1 MGVCSVICVI
11 FITII
16 FPPLGVW
23 AVAGCGMDLLINI
36 CLTLLGYLPGHI
48 HAFYLEYVYYDRR
61 QQAREG
67 YAPPR
72 HAPGIY
78 SDKVQTGGQAFRQNY
93 GTMAPPPPA
102 VQSEPAP
109 IGGQPYESQA
119 YGNQPYNQGYGNQG
133 YGNQGYG
140 NQGYGNQG
148 YGNQGYSSQGHG
160 NQNSGYI

>member
-1 MGVCSVICVI
+1 MKG
-11 FITII
+11 
-16 FPPLGVW
+16 LGTYQS
-23 AVAGCGMDLLINI
+23 AIDLVINI
-36 CLTLLGYLPGHI
+36 CLTILGYLPGHI

-61 QQAREG
+61 KQAREG

-72 HAPGIY
+72 RAPGIY
-78 SDKVQTGGQAFRQNY
+78 SEKVQTGGQAFRQNY
-93 GTMAPPPPA
+93 GTMAAAPPPPPA
-102 VQSEPAP
+102 AQTGPAP

-148 YGNQGYSSQGHG
+148 YSNQGQGNQH
-160 NQNSGYI
+160 SGYI

>member
-16 FPPLGVW
+16 FPPLGAW
-23 AVAGCGMDLLINI
+23 AVAGCGMDLVINI
-36 CLTLLGYLPGHI
+36 FLTILGYLPGHI

-72 HAPGIY
+72 RAPGIY
-78 SDKVQTGGQAFRQNY
+78 SEKVQTGGQAFRQNY
-93 GTMAPPPPA
+93 GTMAAAPPAPPPPPA
-102 VQSEPAP
+102 AQTGPAP
-109 IGGQPYESQA
+109 IGGQPYESQG
-119 YGNQPYNQGYGNQG
+119 YGNQPYDQSHGNQG

-140 NQGYGNQG
+140 NQGYN
-148 YGNQGYSSQGHG
+148 QGHG
-160 NQNSGYI
+160 NQQAGYI

>member
-16 FPPLGVW
+16 FPPLGAW
-23 AVAGCGMDLLINI
+23 AVAGCGMDLVINI
-36 CLTLLGYLPGHI
+36 FLTILGYLPGHI

-72 HAPGIY
+72 RAPGIY
-78 SDKVQTGGQAFRQNY
+78 SEKVQTGGQAFRQNY
-93 GTMAPPPPA
+93 GTMAAAPPPAPPPPPA
-102 VQSEPAP
+102 AQTGPAP
-109 IGGQPYESQA
+109 IGGQPYESQG
-119 YGNQPYNQGYGNQG
+119 YGNQPYDQSHGNQG

-140 NQGYGNQG
+140 NQGYN
-148 YGNQGYSSQGHG
+148 QGHG
-160 NQNSGYI
+160 NQQAGYI